1 MLYYCKT
8 ECPYAKEWVGSLP
21 YILYT
26 NINKK
31 WIKGLN
37 VRPET
42 IKFLEGNIR
51 QKLHDTGFV
60 NDFLDMT
67 PTKEKK
73 RQIGLH

>member
-1 MLYYCKT
+1 MS
-8 ECPYAKEWVGSLP
+8 WVLTS
-21 YILYT
+21 YT

-37 VRPET
+37 IRPKT

-51 QKLHDTGFV
+51 QKLHDIGFV

-67 PTKEKK
+67 PKTPQGKK
-73 RQIGLH
+73 RHIRLH